1 MRLRF
6 VFCPRWLHGSCPL
19 TDCSIAPIDVQCQV
33 DRLAFNSSFCFVVFL
48 TSFFLF
54 FVGFWSWP
62 QAVRAPGNPSAMK
75 F

>member
-1 MRLRF
+1 MGLGF
-6 VFCPRWLHGSCPL
+6 VFYWRWLHRSCPL
-19 TDCSIAPIDVQCQV
+19 IDCSIAPIDVQCQV
-33 DRLAFNSSFCFVVFL
+33 DCLAFNSSFCFVVFL

-54 FVGFWSWP
+54 FVGSWSWP